1 METLVT
7 ATLEVLD
14 ELHDDLRRMVSDLSA
29 EALNWAP
36 GDETNSIYALVTHLL
51 GSERFWLAAALQQSI
66 ERDREAEFRARGA
79 DASDLLR
86 LIDEAGAQ
94 ARALLAQLTP
104 ESLAGAFTLREVPRS
119 GASCLLHALEHAGQH
134 RGQIALTR
142 QLWEQRH

>member
-14 ELHDDLRRMVSDLSA
+14 ELHDDLRRVVSDLPA

-79 DASDLLR
+79 DALDLLR
-86 LIDEAGAQ
+86 LIDEVGTQ
-94 ARALLAQLTP
+94 ARALLSQLTP
-104 ESLAGAFTLREVPRS
+104 ESLAGSFTWRELPRS
-119 GASCLLHALEHAGQH
+119 GAWCLLHALEHAGQH